1 MNVPM
6 AHALVSVR
14 LWGTFGPFPHCY
26 ARSEIGGLL
35 LMSRVN
41 EYRRFAAECLKMAQT
56 AEDEQRRSI
65 LLQMAQGWLAL
76 AQKDETNTDRAD
88 GGEDEID

>member
-1 MNVPM
+1 M
-6 AHALVSVR
+6 A
-14 LWGTFGPFPHCY
+14 
-26 ARSEIGGLL
+26 
-35 LMSRVN
+35 
-41 EYRRFAAECLKMAQT
+41 KT

-88 GGEDEID
+88 GEEDEMD

>member
-1 MNVPM
+1 
-6 AHALVSVR
+6 
-14 LWGTFGPFPHCY
+14 
-26 ARSEIGGLL
+26 
-35 LMSRVN
+35 MSRIE

-76 AQKDETNTDRAD
+76 AQKDEANTDRAD
-88 GGEDEID
+88 GEEDEID